1 MQDWKPVKNVSGLE
15 NERTHYKSAVSC
27 LPAAHPRSHCAC
39 SVPGTSADVLLY
51 RNKPKTL
58 LPLDNHTLW
67 SSYRTAP
74 GEPWLGPFKTNI
86 TDDTSNIHAGTLP
99 DGRVFLVS
107 NVMLNLV
114 RDPL

>member
-1 MQDWKPVKNVSGLE
+1 MNISGLE
-15 NERTHYKSAVSC
+15 NERTHYKSA
-27 LPAAHPRSHCAC
+27 AASSIAARVHSLHAC
-39 SVPGTSADVLLY
+39 SVPATSADVILY

-58 LPLDNHTLW
+58 RPLDNHTLW

-74 GEPWLGPFKTNI
+74 GEPWQGPFKTNI
-86 TDDTSNIHAGTLP
+86 TDDTSNINAGTLP

-107 NVMLNLV
+107 NVLLNLL